1 MKNKEL
7 LMENLKQEDKEDS
20 LGMGD
25 IDNNGQ
31 LMDEME
37 NKRRDEE

>member
-1 MKNKEL
+1 
-7 LMENLKQEDKEDS
+7 MENLKQEDNEDS
-20 LGMGD
+20 LGMAD